1 MGFTP
6 GWVIPIEYFSDMK
19 ENLFAVSLSI
29 IILIN
34 LLKKSTSRDCGLWQH
49 LPCHLL
55 TQHISQMISYAS
67 QQCWIP
73 SVVDCIISFS
83 ENPSSAPCPCFSP
96 SHTHLHLQGHPQSTC
111 TEVLLCPRTLLWY
124 DILLI
129 ISKRHSFKVKV
140 VLKHFSDLV
149 QNQAQGWQVFL
160 EFQRFAEVG
169 SWRKKSLETTG
180 SPTVWSGWGCV

>member
-1 MGFTP
+1 MLCWTKCRFWFTKGIMCIFIVFWLNGFLTRMSNTN
-6 GWVIPIEYFSDMK
+6 WIFLWYK
-19 ENLFAVSLSI
+19 RK
-29 IILIN
+29 LICCITKHHN
-34 LLKKSTSRDCGLWQH
+34 IDKPFEKSTSRDCGLWQH
-49 LPCHLL
+49 LPRHLL

-73 SVVDCIISFS
+73 SVVDCIVSFS

-111 TEVLLCPRTLLWY
+111 TEALLCPRTLLWY
-124 DILLI
+124 DILLV

-149 QNQAQGWQVFL
+149 QN
-160 EFQRFAEVG
+160 
-169 SWRKKSLETTG
+169 
-180 SPTVWSGWGCV
+180 